1 MPRRWEQAVASG
13 AIGVLETRGMASL
26 MASTDAML
34 KAADVQLCG
43 RHGIGSGWLTAVIA
57 GRVAD
62 VEAAIGV
69 GEVEANRTG
78 ELIGVQVVPRPDAG
92 VMDAMPHATGLGTEQ
107 VQPRAIGL
115 LETQGL
121 TPLVAGADAML
132 KAAQVELGGWAFIG
146 GALCHAPVFGD
157 VAAVQ
162 AALAAGRQAAERIG
176 SVYATLVLPQPSA
189 GLGPLVPTAPATEPC
204 STGALGLIETIG
216 YAAVVGSADAML
228 KAADVQIKRLSIGSG
243 GRIAA
248 LATGQLDDVQAAVR
262 AGAEAATALGQLDAA
277 AVVSG
282 PDPMLVARFAAAA
295 EGLGSGARQAM
306 GLIETR
312 STVALVRAVDRM
324 LKAAAVEYEGAY
336 KVGYYLTAVVVRGD
350 VGAVQVAIEA
360 GQQEAVAHGE
370 LVSAYAI
377 PQLYSGLE
385 GRLPHV

>member
-1 MPRRWEQAVASG
+1 MSSG
-13 AIGVLETRGMASL
+13 AIGILETRGMASL
-26 MASTDAML
+26 MAATDAML

-57 GRVAD
+57 GQVAD
-62 VEAAIGV
+62 VEAAIRV

-78 ELIGVQVVPRPDAG
+78 ELIGAQVVPRPDARA
-92 VMDAMPHATGLGTEQ
+92 MDAMPHATGLGAEQ
-107 VQPRAIGL
+107 VQPRAVGL

-121 TPLVAGADAML
+121 TSLVAGADAML

-146 GALCHAPVFGD
+146 GALCHAPIFGD

-162 AALAAGRQAAERIG
+162 TALEVGRQAAERIG
-176 SVYATLVLPQPSA
+176 TVYATLVLPQPSE
-189 GLGPLVPTAPATEPC
+189 GLGPLLPPAPAGLTR

-216 YAAVVGSADAML
+216 YATVVGSADAML
-228 KAADVQIKRLSIGSG
+228 KAADVQVERLSIGSG

-248 LATGQLDDVQAAVR
+248 LATGHLDDVQAAVR
-262 AGAEAATALGQLDAA
+262 AGAEAATALGELDAS
-277 AVVSG
+277 AVVSR
-282 PDPMLVARFAAAA
+282 PDPALVARFATAA
-295 EGLGSGARQAM
+295 EGLGAGARQAM

-336 KVGYYLTAVVVRGD
+336 KVGYYLTAAVVRGD
-350 VGAVQVAIEA
+350 VGAVQVAIDA
-360 GQQEAVAHGE
+360 GREEAVEHGE

-377 PQLYSGLE
+377 PQPYSGLE

>member
-1 MPRRWEQAVASG
+1 MSSG
-13 AIGVLETRGMASL
+13 AIGILETRGMASL
-26 MASTDAML
+26 MAATDAML
-34 KAADVQLCG
+34 KAAEVQLCG

-57 GRVAD
+57 GQVAD
-62 VEAAIGV
+62 VEAAIRV

-78 ELIGVQVVPRPDAG
+78 ELIGAQVVPRPDARAT
-92 VMDAMPHATGLGTEQ
+92 DAMPHATGLGAEQ
-107 VQPRAIGL
+107 VQPMAIGL

-146 GALCHAPVFGD
+146 GALCHAPIFGD

-162 AALAAGRQAAERIG
+162 TALEVGRQAAERIG
-176 SVYATLVLPQPSA
+176 TVYATLVLPQPSE
-189 GLGPLVPTAPATEPC
+189 GLGPLLPPAPAVAPR

-216 YAAVVGSADAML
+216 YATVVGSADAML
-228 KAADVQIKRLSIGSG
+228 KAADVQIERLSIGSG

-248 LATGQLDDVQAAVR
+248 LATGHLDDVQAAMR
-262 AGAEAATALGQLDAA
+262 AGAEAATALGELDAS
-277 AVVSG
+277 AVVSR
-282 PDPMLVARFAAAA
+282 PDPALVARFATAA
-295 EGLGSGARQAM
+295 EGLGTGARQAM

-312 STVALVRAVDRM
+312 STVALVRAIDRM

-336 KVGYYLTAVVVRGD
+336 KVGYYLTAAVVRGD
-350 VGAVQVAIEA
+350 VGAVQVAIDA
-360 GQQEAVAHGE
+360 GREEAVEHGE

-377 PQLYSGLE
+377 PQPYSGLE

>member
-1 MPRRWEQAVASG
+1 M
-13 AIGVLETRGMASL
+13 LETRGMASL

-34 KAADVQLCG
+34 KAAEVQLCG

-57 GRVAD
+57 GQVAD
-62 VEAAIGV
+62 VEAAIRV

-78 ELIGVQVVPRPDAG
+78 ELIGAQVVPRPDARA
-92 VMDAMPHATGLGTEQ
+92 MDAMPHATGLGAES

-115 LETQGL
+115 LETQGMS
-121 TPLVAGADAML
+121 PLVAGVDAML

-146 GALCHAPVFGD
+146 GALCHAPIFGD

-162 AALAAGRQAAERIG
+162 TALEVGRQAAERIG
-176 SVYATLVLPQPSA
+176 TVYATLVLPQPSE
-189 GLGPLVPTAPATEPC
+189 GLGPLLPPAPAVEPR

-216 YAAVVGSADAML
+216 YAPVVGTADAML
-228 KAADVQIKRLSIGSG
+228 KAADVQIERLSIGSG

-248 LATGQLDDVQAAVR
+248 LATGHLDDVQAAVR
-262 AGAEAATALGQLDAA
+262 AGAEAATALGQLDAS
-277 AVVSG
+277 VVVPR
-282 PDPMLVARFAAAA
+282 PDPALVARFATAA
-295 EGLGSGARQAM
+295 EGLGAGARQAM

-336 KVGYYLTAVVVRGD
+336 KVGYYLTAAVVRGD
-350 VGAVQVAIEA
+350 VGAVQVAIDV
-360 GQQEAVAHGE
+360 GRQEAVEHGE

-377 PQLYSGLE
+377 PQPYSGLE

>member
-1 MPRRWEQAVASG
+1 MSSG
-13 AIGVLETRGMASL
+13 AIGILETRGMASL

-34 KAADVQLCG
+34 KAAEVQLCG
-43 RHGIGSGWLTAVIA
+43 RHGIGAGWLTAVIA
-57 GRVAD
+57 GQVAD
-62 VEAAIGV
+62 VEAAIRV

-78 ELIGVQVVPRPDAG
+78 ELIGAQVVPRPDARAT
-92 VMDAMPHATGLGTEQ
+92 DAMPHATGLGDEQ
-107 VQPRAIGL
+107 VQPQAIGL

-132 KAAQVELGGWAFIG
+132 KAAQVELGGWTFIG
-146 GALCHAPVFGD
+146 GALCHAPIFGD

-162 AALAAGRQAAERIG
+162 TALEVGRQAAERIG
-176 SVYATLVLPQPSA
+176 TVYATLVLPQPSE
-189 GLGPLVPTAPATEPC
+189 GLGPLLPPAPAVEPR

-216 YAAVVGSADAML
+216 YASVVGTADAML
-228 KAADVQIKRLSIGSG
+228 KAADVQIERLSIGSG

-262 AGAEAATALGQLDAA
+262 VGAEAATALGELDAS
-277 AVVSG
+277 AVVSR
-282 PDPMLVARFAAAA
+282 PDPALVARFATAA
-295 EGLGSGARQAM
+295 EGLGAGARQAM

-336 KVGYYLTAVVVRGD
+336 KVGYYLTAAVVRGD

-360 GQQEAVAHGE
+360 GRQEAVEHGE

-377 PQLYSGLE
+377 PQPYSGLE

>member
-1 MPRRWEQAVASG
+1 MSSG
-13 AIGVLETRGMASL
+13 AIGMLETRGMASL

-34 KAADVQLCG
+34 KAAEVHLCG
-43 RHGIGSGWLTAVIA
+43 RHGIGSGWLTVVIA
-57 GRVAD
+57 GQVAD
-62 VEAAIGV
+62 VEAAIRV

-78 ELIGVQVVPRPDAG
+78 ELIGARVVPRPDTRA
-92 VMDAMPHATGLGTEQ
+92 MDAMPHATGLGAEP
-107 VQPRAIGL
+107 VQPRALGL

-121 TPLVAGADAML
+121 TPLVAGTDAML

-146 GALCHAPVFGD
+146 GALCHTPVFGD

-162 AALAAGRQAAERIG
+162 TALEVGRQAAERLG
-176 SVYATLVLPQPSA
+176 TVYATLVLPQPSE
-189 GLGPLVPTAPATEPC
+189 GLGPLLPPAPPVTPR

-228 KAADVQIKRLSIGSG
+228 KAADVQIERLSIGSG

-262 AGAEAATALGQLDAA
+262 AGAEAATALGQLEAS
-277 AVVSG
+277 AVVSR
-282 PDPMLVARFAAAA
+282 PDSALVARFATAA
-295 EGLGSGARQAM
+295 EGLGPGARQAM

-324 LKAAAVEYEGAY
+324 LKAASVEYEGAY
-336 KVGYYLTAVVVRGD
+336 KVGYYLTAAVVRGD

-360 GQQEAVAHGE
+360 GRQEAVAHGE

-377 PQLYSGLE
+377 PQPYSGLE

>member
-1 MPRRWEQAVASG
+1 MSSG
-13 AIGVLETRGMASL
+13 AIGMLETRGMASL

-34 KAADVQLCG
+34 KAAEVQLCG

-57 GRVAD
+57 GQVAD
-62 VEAAIGV
+62 VEAAIRV

-78 ELIGVQVVPRPDAG
+78 ELIGAQVVPRPDARA
-92 VMDAMPHATGLGTEQ
+92 MDAMPHATGLGAEQ
-107 VQPRAIGL
+107 VQPQAIGL

-146 GALCHAPVFGD
+146 GALCHAPIFGD

-162 AALAAGRQAAERIG
+162 TALEVGRQAAERIG
-176 SVYATLVLPQPSA
+176 TVYATLVLPQPSE
-189 GLGPLVPTAPATEPC
+189 GLGPLLPPAPAVEPR

-216 YAAVVGSADAML
+216 YATVVGSADAML
-228 KAADVQIKRLSIGSG
+228 KAADVQVERLSIGSG

-248 LATGQLDDVQAAVR
+248 LATGHLDDVQVAVR
-262 AGAEAATALGQLDAA
+262 AGAEAATALSELDAS
-277 AVVSG
+277 AVVSM
-282 PDPMLVARFAAAA
+282 PDPALVARFATAA
-295 EGLGSGARQAM
+295 EGLGAGARQAL

-312 STVALVRAVDRM
+312 STVALVRAVDCM

-336 KVGYYLTAVVVRGD
+336 KVGYYLTAAVVRGD
-350 VGAVQVAIEA
+350 VGAVQVAIDA
-360 GQQEAVAHGE
+360 GRKEAVEHGE

>member
-1 MPRRWEQAVASG
+1 MSSG

-57 GRVAD
+57 GQVAD
-62 VEAAIGV
+62 VEAAIRV

-78 ELIGVQVVPRPDAG
+78 ELIGAQVVPRPDARG
-92 VMDAMPHATGLGTEQ
+92 MDAMPHATGLGDEQ
-107 VQPRAIGL
+107 VQPQAIGL

-146 GALCHAPVFGD
+146 GALCHAPIFGD

-162 AALAAGRQAAERIG
+162 TALEVGRQAAERIG
-176 SVYATLVLPQPSA
+176 TVYATLVLPQPSE
-189 GLGPLVPTAPATEPC
+189 GLGPLLPPAPAVEPR

-216 YAAVVGSADAML
+216 YASVVGTADAML
-228 KAADVQIKRLSIGSG
+228 KAADVQIERLSIGSG

-262 AGAEAATALGQLDAA
+262 AGAEAATALGELDAS
-277 AVVSG
+277 AVVSR
-282 PDPMLVARFAAAA
+282 PDPALVARFATAA
-295 EGLGSGARQAM
+295 EGLESGARQAM

-336 KVGYYLTAVVVRGD
+336 KVGYYLTAAVVRGD

-360 GQQEAVAHGE
+360 GREEAVEHGE

-377 PQLYSGLE
+377 PQPYSGLE

>member
-1 MPRRWEQAVASG
+1 M
-13 AIGVLETRGMASL
+13 LETRGMASL

-34 KAADVQLCG
+34 KAAEVQLCG

-57 GRVAD
+57 GQVAD
-62 VEAAIGV
+62 VEAAIRV

-78 ELIGVQVVPRPDAG
+78 ELIGAQVVPRPVACA
-92 VMDAMPHATGLGTEQ
+92 MDAMPHATGLGAEP
-107 VQPRAIGL
+107 VQPQAIGL

-146 GALCHAPVFGD
+146 GALCHAPIFGD

-162 AALAAGRQAAERIG
+162 TALEIGRQAAERIG
-176 SVYATLVLPQPSA
+176 TVYATLVLPQPSE
-189 GLGPLVPTAPATEPC
+189 GLGPLLPPAPAVVPR

-228 KAADVQIKRLSIGSG
+228 KAADVQVERLSIGSG
-243 GRIAA
+243 GRITA
-248 LATGQLDDVQAAVR
+248 LATGHLDDVQAAVR
-262 AGAEAATALGQLDAA
+262 VGAEAATALGELDAS
-277 AVVSG
+277 AVVSR
-282 PDPMLVARFAAAA
+282 PDPALVARFATAA
-295 EGLGSGARQAM
+295 EGLGAGARQAM

-336 KVGYYLTAVVVRGD
+336 KVGYYLTAAVVRGD
-350 VGAVQVAIEA
+350 VGAVQVAIDA
-360 GQQEAVAHGE
+360 GREEAVEHGE

-377 PQLYSGLE
+377 PQPYSGLE

>member
-1 MPRRWEQAVASG
+1 MSSG
-13 AIGVLETRGMASL
+13 AIGILETRGMASL

-34 KAADVQLCG
+34 KAAEVQLCG

-57 GRVAD
+57 GQVAN
-62 VEAAIGV
+62 VEAAIRV

-78 ELIGVQVVPRPDAG
+78 ELIGAQVVPRPDARATN
-92 VMDAMPHATGLGTEQ
+92 AMPHATGLGAEQ

-146 GALCHAPVFGD
+146 GALCHAPIFGD

-162 AALAAGRQAAERIG
+162 TALEVGRQAAERIG
-176 SVYATLVLPQPSA
+176 TVYATLVLPQPSG
-189 GLGPLVPTAPATEPC
+189 GLGPLLPPAPAVEPR

-216 YAAVVGSADAML
+216 YAAIVGSADAML
-228 KAADVQIKRLSIGSG
+228 KAADVQIERLSMGSG
-243 GRIAA
+243 GRIAV
-248 LATGQLDDVQAAVR
+248 LATGHLDDVQAAVR
-262 AGAEAATALGQLDAA
+262 AGAEAATALGELDAS
-277 AVVSG
+277 AVVSR
-282 PDPMLVARFAAAA
+282 PDPALVARFATAA
-295 EGLGSGARQAM
+295 EGLGAGARQAM

-336 KVGYYLTAVVVRGD
+336 KVGYYLTAAVVRGD
-350 VGAVQVAIEA
+350 VGAVQVAIDA
-360 GQQEAVAHGE
+360 GREEAVEHGE

-377 PQLYSGLE
+377 PQPYSGLE

>member
-1 MPRRWEQAVASG
+1 MSSG
-13 AIGVLETRGMASL
+13 AIGILETRGMASL

-34 KAADVQLCG
+34 KAAEVQLCG
-43 RHGIGSGWLTAVIA
+43 RHGIGSGWLTAVIS
-57 GRVAD
+57 GQVAD
-62 VEAAIGV
+62 VEAAIRV

-78 ELIGVQVVPRPDAG
+78 ELIGAQVVPRPDARA
-92 VMDAMPHATGLGTEQ
+92 MDAMPHATGLGAEQ

-146 GALCHAPVFGD
+146 GALCHAPIFGD

-162 AALAAGRQAAERIG
+162 TALEVGRQAAERIG
-176 SVYATLVLPQPSA
+176 TVYATLVLPQPSE
-189 GLGPLVPTAPATEPC
+189 GLGPLLPLAPAVVPR

-216 YAAVVGSADAML
+216 YAAVVGTADAML
-228 KAADVQIKRLSIGSG
+228 KAADVQIERLSIGSG
-243 GRIAA
+243 GRITA
-248 LATGQLDDVQAAVR
+248 LATGHLDDVQAAVR
-262 AGAEAATALGQLDAA
+262 VGAEAATALGELDAST
-277 AVVSG
+277 VVSR
-282 PDPMLVARFAAAA
+282 PDPALVARFATAA

-336 KVGYYLTAVVVRGD
+336 KVGYYLTAAVVRGD
-350 VGAVQVAIEA
+350 VGAVQVAIDV
-360 GQQEAVAHGE
+360 GRQEAVEHGE

-377 PQLYSGLE
+377 PQPYSGLE

>member
-1 MPRRWEQAVASG
+1 MSSG
-13 AIGVLETRGMASL
+13 AIGMLETRGMASL

-34 KAADVQLCG
+34 KAAEVHLCG

-57 GRVAD
+57 GQVAD
-62 VEAAIGV
+62 VEAAIRV
-69 GEVEANRTG
+69 GEIEANRTG
-78 ELIGVQVVPRPDAG
+78 ELIGAQVVPRPDARA
-92 VMDAMPHATGLGTEQ
+92 MDAMPHATGLGAEP
-107 VQPRAIGL
+107 VQPQTIGL

-121 TPLVAGADAML
+121 TPLVAGVDAML

-146 GALCHAPVFGD
+146 GALCHAPIFGD

-162 AALAAGRQAAERIG
+162 TALEVGRQAAERIG
-176 SVYATLVLPQPSA
+176 TVYATLVLPQPSE
-189 GLGPLVPTAPATEPC
+189 GLGPLLPPAPPVTPR

-228 KAADVQIKRLSIGSG
+228 KAADVQIERLSIGSG

-248 LATGQLDDVQAAVR
+248 LATGQLDDVQAALR
-262 AGAEAATALGQLDAA
+262 AGAEAATALGQLEAS
-277 AVVSG
+277 AVVSR
-282 PDPMLVARFAAAA
+282 PDPALVARFATAA
-295 EGLGSGARQAM
+295 EGLGPGARQAM

-324 LKAAAVEYEGAY
+324 LKAASVEYEGAY
-336 KVGYYLTAVVVRGD
+336 KVGYYLTAAVVRGD

-360 GQQEAVAHGE
+360 GRQEAVAHGE